1 MIKYAFLKNDDA
13 YFGNHHFLDKSLFWV
28 ILSKPQPNHNS
39 TQRNL
44 NWGWVWHDYHFSHPP
59 TTHRNSTSTINNDP
73 MGLKFCRRPYQAKL
87 TTIKHNF
94 NPTIFWGGGSYILHL
109 GLTLPVFLDK
119 KNFRSKSFDQTFFAQ
134 NFFTQ
139 NIFSPKI
146 FMTEK
151 NFDPKFFW
159 PPNLFPKFLLT
170 QNIFLTQKVFLT
182 RNFFDPKIFLTQV
195 FLTQNFFWP

>member
-1 MIKYAFLKNDDA
+1 MKFFWFWFLTLLFLIFVNKYCQN
-13 YFGNHHFLDKSLFWV
+13 
-28 ILSKPQPNHNS
+28 P
-39 TQRNL
+39 NL
-44 NWGWVWHDYHFSHPP
+44 NTTQLRPNLNLVGFDTIITLHPP
-59 TTHRNSTSTINNDP
+59 PPTHRNSTSTINNDP
-73 MGLKFCRRPYQAKL
+73 RGLKFCRRPYQAKL

-94 NPTIFWGGGSYILHL
+94 NPTIFWGGVIYPPPWFNP
-109 GLTLPVFLDK
+109 TCFFRQ

-139 NIFSPKI
+139 NIFLPKI

-159 PPNLFPKFLLT
+159 PPNFFPKFLLT

-182 RNFFDPKIFLTQV
+182 KNFFDPKIFLTQI